1 MKKQTLLILSAVI
14 MVVVIAVAAS
24 LYSSLSND
32 YFSPEETTAVTT
44 EVLTNV
50 TEATDVQT
58 TAKTEL
64 APDFTVKDKDGNA
77 VKLSDFIGKP
87 TVVNFWASWCSPCT
101 SEMPHFEDAYLAQ
114 GDDVNFLMIN
124 VGDSYDDAYKFAKSK
139 GYSFPV
145 YHDSS
150 YEASYAYGVSS
161 IPVTLFIDKNGSLV
175 NYKIGAMNKMTLDT
189 YIGAIK

>member
-1 MKKQTLLILSAVI
+1 MKKPIVFIILAIV
-14 MVVVIAVAAS
+14 MVALIAVAAFAYRRLS
-24 LYSSLSND
+24 EDYYSPS
-32 YFSPEETTAVTT
+32 ETTAA
-44 EVLTNV
+44 E
-50 TEATDVQT
+50 T
-58 TAKTEL
+58 TALITAAETTAATTAEIEL
-64 APDFTVKDKDGNA
+64 APDFTVTDKDGKA

-101 SEMPHFEDAYLAQ
+101 SEMPHFEEAYLAQ
-114 GDDVNFLMIN
+114 SDDVNFVMVN
-124 VGDSYDDAYKFAKSK
+124 VGDSYEDAYKFANRK

-161 IPVTLFIDKNGSLV
+161 IPMTLFIDKNGVLV
-175 NYKIGAMNKMTLDT
+175 NYKIGSMNKMMLDT